1 MPILDWR
8 ELQHAVEQ
16 KQSGKAVN
24 PNNPAYNDVDDELTR
39 AQKWEQFKQ
48 EQDAIDAA
56 GISGRYQRLNEGQK
70 AYRKYISDLVDEAA
84 KEDFY
89 DYGESRYD
97 KRVPF
102 ETWAQDPVD
111 YRANAQSAA
120 SKLINGIAKAVP
132 YTATTFLDNTLGTVA
147 GLIGLGVDALDFN
160 DDGTKA
166 SSFISNPF
174 SEAMQSIRDWSDENL
189 PNYRTQEEIDDQD
202 HWWKH
207 LNANFFGDTLMKNLG
222 FTFGAMLSGV
232 AMSKAFKAFQPK
244 ALREAYKAG
253 VAASVGG
260 NKEAEKAFQQV
271 LQGARIQN
279 PKKIYDTFAGMRDA
293 YKRLDLAN
301 QFIAGMGGAVGES
314 RVEAI
319 SAAQEFRDDAMANLN
334 TRKDQLTQTLISEIA
349 GNKAYITDVPVY
361 DGYGNIIDYK
371 KTINDAG
378 RDALQKG
385 LEQINQTFAE
395 ESKAIDEQAENI
407 AKRVFALNLP
417 VVGSENALM
426 FGRLFSG
433 GYRTQARARVRG
445 NMRKGYRGMS
455 KGESIARTAGKA
467 ASEGVEEI
475 TQKIISEGRKDIAMQ
490 NMSAFHDGQYDKEA
504 MQDISDSFLS
514 MANTA
519 GQVLASPASWQEFTV
534 GLLTGAIIDP
544 VTGGY
549 KAAAN
554 QRRESVEAAKALN
567 ERVSDP
573 QFQNLYK
580 GLVRHKYLE
589 NRKQKDLEAGDEY
602 AWHGDNDE
610 QIISDVMMFAKAGR
624 LNDLEDMVDSISNI
638 DEKNISKIKSDF
650 IDETDPE
657 FSSKSDAQM
666 VQWLKDRGEEVKET
680 IRQYRDFRESLDYMA
695 FGTSDED
702 AIDELTFT
710 QLQLEKFEKRYNKIL
725 DGVIAKVRHAIENIA
740 DEKTQDGK
748 PTARAERAQK
758 ILSSEQNLRTLFGG
772 YALDIEGRAQ
782 DRNSG
787 AGAFVPMM
795 LDDQRQ
801 ERTLKELEDW
811 GAFASDKNTKQEV
824 KDLQKLIRS
833 RQDFYSKL
841 ANPTFRQSFE
851 KSKKKVDDVVK
862 TLEKDANIEKA
873 KEHFAKVQPA
883 ATFADYFNA
892 LSSLPE
898 MDDATSGEFWK
909 MVDADPK
916 LKGFSDQLSQAGQFL
931 NSVDEEL
938 NRRSG
943 LSASPEMIN
952 ALNQIHEEIATINPG
967 QAVADNPDA
976 ASVEE
981 AIAKTLMDR
990 TALLDEKATDIL
1002 KDILKEKLGD
1012 KFKSDSLGTVST
1024 NLQPVAP
1031 EGNTQEEPD
1040 KDAIAQEAVLSE
1052 LISKTTSLN
1061 DTLLNK
1067 ILKGDF
1073 SDYPLLDGSQKETVS
1088 ALARQK
1094 EKELK
1099 EAEGMIVIEDSQE
1112 GHNENRDTEELLPE
1126 SMPEQSPQHQA
1137 FVKRDTNAVRGA
1149 IPGSSVYNIN
1159 KLSGAGQVEIDEKR
1173 DLGVQA
1179 TADWMRA
1186 HKVQEFLDSGAMM
1199 DLYEFYQRQGRQM
1212 PIFFLANPHLVD
1224 DNLSVNPFVVSS
1236 DAESMKKY
1244 GNTRFNTLLAIEVTD
1259 ENRAI
1264 LEKYRKENVF
1274 SDNTMLEVDGVK
1286 YQVIGQTW
1294 NPTMSQINAK
1304 PESEREAYTRMRDKS
1319 WQMEEYARKSI
1330 YRQYQADKAK
1340 AGEAGFT
1347 NAGKW
1352 YVADIDGQARLY
1364 TTLNYV
1370 TPGWDETREP
1380 GQKEYQQI
1388 PLSQSMK
1395 NYKALGK
1402 DYHFMLQT
1410 KTDQFYT
1417 KGAPQMPMEIDAPVG
1432 SLWMATKRADG
1443 SWAWTYITIA
1453 RTGEVDFSALQG
1465 TKLMSRVNNAL
1476 KDLFAPVR
1484 SDMSKNDYDLDVTKR
1499 LEACRR
1505 LEDIFYLGSGNQFRF
1520 VYGPRGIEVYV
1531 GDRTRA
1537 CANAD
1542 EVFAALKDGNYRFQ
1556 VDTSLFNTGL
1566 PAFEELIDA
1575 GILSSEMRDF
1585 IRKGSMVG
1593 VNFLEEADAQGN
1605 PVTIHPVDGGLSVTI
1620 DSIGRSDVTLEP
1632 GTVPDIRLGDEGY
1645 RLNPDGTVQ
1654 KEGTGE
1660 VVNDGTVIA
1669 QVKAMAEVMAY
1680 LKNDSIN
1687 DYPGKRWVI
1696 EKPGQYTELYEQ
1708 EVDGVTV
1715 RMHREGMNGAVMP
1728 MYDDA
1733 RFDALVSEAEKK
1745 DKAPAMMSADDI
1757 INSTAKEIQQEKKSE
1772 EKPKEKKKSKPRK
1785 SLDMSLVD
1793 KDITSANTVQE
1804 AQKKQEEKEDTV
1816 DCG

>member
-1 MPILDWR
+1 MAIQDWKSLQKILEEKQTGVSD
-8 ELQHAVEQ
+8 ENPYILEKLPGETDEEHA
-16 KQSGKAVN
+16 KRWKAIFNPDKKGYAGRKAVRDAFHEAYT
-24 PNNPAYNDVDDELTR
+24 PASYAD
-39 AQKWEQFKQ
+39 QISPS
-48 EQDAIDAA
+48 DAYAF
-56 GISGRYQRLNEGQK
+56 G
-70 AYRKYISDLVDEAA
+70 
-84 KEDFY
+84 
-89 DYGESRYD
+89 YGKD
-97 KRVPF
+97 KRDLDIPF
-102 ETWAQDPVD
+102 DEWIKNPQE
-111 YRANAQSAA
+111 YRANAQSAGSQLA
-120 SKLINGIAKAVP
+120 NGFLKIIP
-132 YTATTFLDNTLGTVA
+132 YAAATFIDNT
-147 GLIGLGVDALDFN
+147 IGLVSGLAALGDSN
-160 DDGTKA
+160 HT
-166 SSFISNPF
+166 FIDNPV
-174 SEAMQSIRDWSDENL
+174 SRAMQGFREWADEVM
-189 PNYRTQEEIDDQD
+189 PNYRTEEELNDQD
-202 HWWKH
+202 RWWRH
-207 LNANFFGDTLMKNLG
+207 LNANFWGDLFMKNLG
-222 FTFGAMLSGV
+222 FTIGAGASGAALSSLLAPAKLFNAPGKV
-232 AMSKAFKAFQPK
+232 MSKAYRAAVKASKNGDAAAAEAFKNVMRGAGMDVGD
-244 ALREAYKAG
+244 AYKALG
-253 VAASVGG
+253 DIEKAYNKAGAVRNFIGSVG
-260 NKEAEKAFQQV
+260 AA
-271 LQGARIQN
+271 I
-279 PKKIYDTFAGMRDA
+279 
-293 YKRLDLAN
+293 
-301 QFIAGMGGAVGES
+301 GES
-314 RVEAI
+314 RTEALQ
-319 SAAQEFRDDAMANLN
+319 AAKEFHDAFILQAKQDLDFATEELQRYVTTN
-334 TRKDQLTQTLISEIA
+334 KDFLGEE
-349 GNKAYITDVPVY
+349 PVY
-361 DGYGNIIDYK
+361 DGYGNQVGT
-371 KTINDAG
+371 KTVVNADGLKYYDDQLAE
-378 RDALQKG
+378 LQKEYDFRVNAAESQG
-385 LEQINQTFAE
+385 EKLANQVFWMNMPLL
-395 ESKAIDEQAENI
+395 SISNAI
-407 AKRVFALNLP
+407 
-417 VVGSENALM
+417 M

-433 GYRTQARARVRG
+433 GFSTQA
-445 NMRKGYRGMS
+445 
-455 KGESIARTAGKA
+455 KA
-467 ASEGVEEI
+467 AVKGSMKDGFRSIGYTGRGAVKAAEKSLSEGFEELF
-475 TQKIISEGRKDIAMQ
+475 QKMISEGTKNAANR
-490 NMSAFHDGQYDKEA
+490 NMAAYHNLKYDPEA
-504 MQDISDSFLS
+504 VEDTSNWVLRTAQSMGSVASD
-514 MANTA
+514 
-519 GQVLASPASWQEFTV
+519 ASSWQEFAI
-534 GLLTGAIIDP
+534 GALTGALGMP
-544 VTGGY
+544 VKGGVAGGIAGAIQENRAEVEASQ
-549 KAAAN
+549 KAAEELNKAMKQTDFRTFFDWMN
-554 QRRESVEAAKALN
+554 RDKAL
-567 ERVSDP
+567 E
-573 QFQNLYK
+573 
-580 GLVRHKYLE
+580 E
-589 NRKQKDLEAGDEY
+589 IKDIALKDDNKY
-602 AWHGDNDE
+602 AWHGANDA
-610 QIISDVMMFAKAGR
+610 QMLNYVMAFARAGR
-624 LNDLEDMVDSISNI
+624 LNELENAVDSMADLNDHDI
-638 DEKNISKIKSDF
+638 DDIKSTF
-650 IDETDPE
+650 LNPNDP
-657 FSSKSDAQM
+657 D
-666 VQWLKDRGEEVKET
+666 VQNMTAGEILKKVKT
-680 IRQYRDFRESLDYMA
+680 RAKDIKKAINQYREVREGLDFMSL
-695 FGTSDED
+695 GTSDPD
-702 AIDELTFT
+702 VLDELTYT
-710 QLQLEKFEKRYNKIL
+710 RAQMENFEARYKKII
-725 DGVIAKVRHAIENIA
+725 DGVLDRVRPVLTEAAIEVDKKGNPTDRAKKAQELLDA
-740 DEKTQDGK
+740 D
-748 PTARAERAQK
+748 P
-758 ILSSEQNLRTLFGG
+758 SLRTIFGDNV
-772 YALDIEGRAQ
+772 LDIERRIQENPDSPLAKMAYHL
-782 DRNSG
+782 D
-787 AGAFVPMM
+787 AGKRK
-795 LDDQRQ
+795 DTIQ
-801 ERTLKELEDW
+801 KLEDL
-811 GAFASDKNTKQEV
+811 GVFANDNVTKEEISD
-824 KDLQKLIRS
+824 LIKLIDA
-833 RQDFYSKL
+833 RQDYYAKFF
-841 ANPTFRQSFE
+841 NPTFRQKFE
-851 KSKKKVDDVVK
+851 QDKVSEEKIVENLK
-862 TLEKDANIEKA
+862 KDANIEKA

-898 MDDATSGEFWK
+898 MDDATKGEFWK

-943 LSASPEMIN
+943 LSASREMTD

-1012 KFKSDSLGTVST
+1012 KFKSDSLGTVSP

-1031 EGNTQEEPD
+1031 EGNTQEEPN

-1073 SDYPLLDGSQKETVS
+1073 SDYPLLDESQKETVS

-1099 EAEGMIVIEDSQE
+1099 EAEGMIVTEDSQE
-1112 GHNENRDTEELLPE
+1112 GHHENRDTEESLPE

-1173 DLGVQA
+1173 DPGVQA
-1179 TADWMRA
+1179 TVDWMRA
-1186 HKVQEFLDSGAMM
+1186 HKVQEFLDSGAMT
-1199 DLYEFYQRQGRQM
+1199 DLYEFYQRQGKQM

-1370 TPGWDETREP
+1370 TPGWNETREP

-1395 NYKALGK
+1395 SYKALGK

-1417 KGAPQMPMEIDAPVG
+1417 KGAPQMPMEVDAPVG

-1465 TKLMSRVNNAL
+1465 TKLMSRVNDAL

-1531 GDRTRA
+1531 GDRTRT
-1537 CANAD
+1537 CANVD
-1542 EVFAALKDGNYRFQ
+1542 EVFEALKDGNYRFQ

-1575 GILSSEMRDF
+1575 GVLSSEMRDF

-1669 QVKAMAEVMAY
+1669 QVKAMAEVMTY

-1757 INSTAKEIQQEKKSE
+1757 INSTAKEIQPEKKSD

-1804 AQKKQEEKEDTV
+1804 AQQKQEEKEDTI